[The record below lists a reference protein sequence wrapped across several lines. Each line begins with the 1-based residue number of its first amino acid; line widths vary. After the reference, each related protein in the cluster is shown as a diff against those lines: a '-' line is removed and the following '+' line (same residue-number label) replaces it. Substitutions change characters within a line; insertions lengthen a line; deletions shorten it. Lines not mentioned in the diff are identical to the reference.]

1 MKTCRSAVTKV
12 RPTDGNPT
20 RELATGPNC
29 GPSAQHH
36 FIMRPR
42 AQLALSIL
50 LISGTVLCL
59 AERPEPTVT
68 TAAPSDFEELPELKA
83 SEILKPEILKG
94 PHHTVRESVPT
105 ASGLNQFVID
115 SDYGVFDAD
124 GNEMLLRRIKEV
136 YAIDQLKGVSRT
148 DQFKESL
155 VTAAKGPYNAAK
167 NVVRDPAGAVSN
179 AGKGLMKFM
188 GRVGQTAKNVAKGE
202 AEKPTSEGKTGQDV
216 IGFTKTRRKIAISMG
231 IDPYSSN
238 AVLQKA
244 LDDVAWAS
252 WAGGFAFSAA
262 TFPISGPAGA
272 ALTATGVSSKIGEML
287 NEKSPAELKAI
298 NRSSL
303 RSMGASAADAQR
315 LLDNKAFSPTQQT
328 VFVQN
333 LKSLEGIANRG
344 AFVRVAAEKSS
355 SEADAVFCVQTA
367 ALMDQLNH
375 GEHPLAR
382 ITMIGDFPVCIGK
395 DGTVIAALQWDY
407 AAWTPRAAAFCDEL
421 KKLANEAA
429 ENKHV
434 LVAISGQMSPRLQQ
448 ELQNREITVQDRLN
462 PGPLK

>member
-1 MKTCRSAVTKV
+1 MRSKAGV
-12 RPTDGNPT
+12 
-20 RELATGPNC
+20 
-29 GPSAQHH
+29 
-36 FIMRPR
+36 
-42 AQLALSIL
+42 ALSII
-50 LISGTVLCL
+50 LIGGAIFCL
-59 AERPEPTVT
+59 AQGPEPGVAT
-68 TAAPSDFEELPELKA
+68 TTPSDFEELPELKA
-83 SEILKPEILKG
+83 SEILKPDILKG
-94 PHHTVRESVPT
+94 PHHTIRESVPT
-105 ASGLNQFVID
+105 ASGMNQFVID

-167 NVVRDPAGAVSN
+167 NVIQDPGGAVSN

-188 GRVGQTAKNVAKGE
+188 GRVGQTAKHVAKGQ

-216 IGFTKTRRKIAISMG
+216 IGFTKTKRKIAISMG
-231 IDPYSSN
+231 LDPYSTNS
-238 AVLQKA
+238 VLQKA

-252 WAGGFAFSAA
+252 WAGGFAFSAV

-303 RSMGASAADAQR
+303 RSMGASAGDAAR

-333 LKSLEGIANRG
+333 LKSLEGVTNRS

-355 SEADAVFCVQTA
+355 TEADAVFCVQTA
-367 ALMDQLNH
+367 ALMGQIHH

-382 ITMIGDFPVCIGK
+382 IAMIEDFPVCIGQ

-407 AAWTPRAAAFCDEL
+407 AAWTPRAAAFADEL
-421 KKLANEAA
+421 KKLANETGQ
-429 ENKHV
+429 NKHV
-434 LVAISGQMSPRLQQ
+434 LAAISGQMSPRLQQ
-448 ELQNREITVQDRLN
+448 ELQNREITGQDRLN

>member
-1 MKTCRSAVTKV
+1 MIRSK
-12 RPTDGNPT
+12 
-20 RELATGPNC
+20 
-29 GPSAQHH
+29 
-36 FIMRPR
+36 
-42 AQLALSIL
+42 AQLVLLIL
-50 LISGTVLCL
+50 LISGAVLCL
-59 AERPEPTVT
+59 AQGPEPTAT
-68 TAAPSDFEELPELKA
+68 AAAPSDFEELPELKA

-105 ASGLNQFVID
+105 SSGMNEFVID

-155 VTAAKGPYNAAK
+155 FTAAKGPYNAAK
-167 NVVRDPAGAVSN
+167 NVVQDPAGAVSS

-188 GRVGQTAKNVAKGE
+188 GRVGQTTKHVAKGQ
-202 AEKPTSEGKTGQDV
+202 AEKPTSDGKTGEDV
-216 IGFTKTRRKIAISMG
+216 IGYTKTKRKIAISMG
-231 IDPYSSN
+231 LDPYSSN
-238 AVLQKA
+238 SVLQKA

-272 ALTATGVSSKIGEML
+272 ALTATGVSSTIGGML

-303 RSMGASAADAQR
+303 RSMGASAGDAER
-315 LLDNKAFSPTQQT
+315 LLDNKAFSPTEQT
-328 VFVQN
+328 VFVHN
-333 LKSLEGIANRG
+333 LKSLEGVANRG
-344 AFVRVAAEKSS
+344 AFVRVAAQKSS
-355 SEADAVFCVQTA
+355 GEADAVFCVQTA
-367 ALMDQLNH
+367 ALMGQLHN

-382 ITMIGDFPVCIGK
+382 IAMIEDFPICIGK
-395 DGTVIAALQWDY
+395 DGSVIVALQWDY
-407 AAWTPRAAAFCDEL
+407 AAWTPRAAAFSDEI
-421 KKLANEAA
+421 KKLANGPGQD
-429 ENKHV
+429 KHV
-434 LVAISGQMSPRLQQ
+434 LVVISGQMSPRLQQ
-448 ELQNREITVQDRLN
+448 ELQSRGITVQDRMN

>member
-1 MKTCRSAVTKV
+1 MKRTARFLLVLAVGIALPGMGQVTS
-12 RPTDGNPT
+12 PSPSEQGN
-20 RELATGPNC
+20 
-29 GPSAQHH
+29 
-36 FIMRPR
+36 
-42 AQLALSIL
+42 
-50 LISGTVLCL
+50 
-59 AERPEPTVT
+59 
-68 TAAPSDFEELPELKA
+68 SDFEELPELKA
-83 SEILKPEILKG
+83 SEILQPEFLKG
-94 PHHTVRESVPT
+94 QYHTVRESVPT
-105 ASGLNQFVID
+105 ASGMNQFVID

-136 YAIDQLKGVSRT
+136 YAIDQLKSVSRT

-155 VTAAKGPYNAAK
+155 VAAAKGPYNAAK
-167 NVVRDPAGAVSN
+167 NVIQDPVGAVSN

-188 GRVGQTAKNVAKGE
+188 GRVGQTGKNVAKGQ

-238 AVLQKA
+238 SVLQKT

-272 ALTATGVSSKIGEML
+272 ALTATGVSSTIGEML

-303 RSMGASAADAQR
+303 RSMGASAADAER
-315 LLDNKAFSPTQQT
+315 LLDNQAFSPTQQT
-328 VFVQN
+328 VFVHN
-333 LKSLEGIANRG
+333 LKSLEGVANRG
-344 AFVRVAAEKSS
+344 AFVRVAAQKSS

-367 ALMDQLNH
+367 AMLGKLHQ
-375 GEHPLAR
+375 EIPLAR
-382 ITMIGDFPVCIGK
+382 IETIGDFPIAVAK
-395 DGTVIAALQWDY
+395 DGTTVVALQWDY
-407 AAWTPRAAAFCDEL
+407 AAWTSGAANFSQAVEKFAGEAPRN
-421 KKLANEAA
+421 KK
-429 ENKHV
+429 V
-434 LVAISGQMSPRLQQ
+434 VVALSGQTSERLHH
-448 ELQNREITVQDRLN
+448 ELETRGIQLRDRYL